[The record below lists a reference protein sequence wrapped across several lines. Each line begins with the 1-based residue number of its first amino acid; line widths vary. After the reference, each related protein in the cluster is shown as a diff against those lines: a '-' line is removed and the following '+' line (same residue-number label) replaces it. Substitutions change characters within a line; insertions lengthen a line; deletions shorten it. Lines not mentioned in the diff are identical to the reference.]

1 MDFSSVKVPTEITDS
16 LAKVALV
23 FIIMLIICHVIAN
36 YIPKAIPSEIRG
48 IIGLGILAALIII
61 IYKAW
66 PYIPVLF

>member
-1 MDFSSVKVPTEITDS
+1 MDFSSVKFPTQFTDS
-16 LAKVALV
+16 LAKLTIV

-48 IIGLGILAALIII
+48 IIGLGILVILIITT
-61 IYKAW
+61 YKVW